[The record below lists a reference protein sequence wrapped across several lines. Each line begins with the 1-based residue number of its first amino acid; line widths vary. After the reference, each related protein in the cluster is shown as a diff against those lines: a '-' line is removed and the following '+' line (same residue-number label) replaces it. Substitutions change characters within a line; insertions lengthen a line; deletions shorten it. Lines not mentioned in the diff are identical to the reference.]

1 MAADYSFKAEI
12 ETLQRAVLAERLESV
27 LRAGGRE
34 TARCGS
40 QGRNAQLIEAYQCDK
55 GKVQH
60 FLYCLPE
67 SSHSLQCRPDAAQD
81 SFYFVL
87 NGLEINDFL
96 A

>member
-12 ETLQRAVLAERLESV
+12 EALQRAVLAERLERV
-27 LRAGGRE
+27 LRTGGRE

-67 SSHSLQCRPDAAQD
+67 SSHKPTMPPRCGSKP
-81 SFYFVL
+81 S
-87 NGLEINDFL
+87 
-96 A
+96 